1 MPEILPIYFAPL
13 QGYTEAV
20 YRNAH
25 AAIFGGIKSYYTP
38 FLRFERGVFR
48 NKDIRDIEPENNEI
62 SQLVP
67 QLIGHE
73 KEKVE
78 AILSL
83 FIKKGYKEVDINMG
97 CPFPI
102 LAKRHNGSG
111 ILPFPEEVEKLLGI
125 VHKYPEIDFSVKM
138 RLGWE
143 NTNECL
149 NLLPIMNALPLK
161 HITMHPRL
169 GKQQYKGNVDME
181 EFAAFAKACR
191 HPLIYNGDI
200 KNAEDIERIHSRFP
214 SLAGIMIG
222 RGLLANPA
230 LAIEY
235 KEKKHLSAEDMK
247 EKLFAAHKIVLAG
260 YEKRLQGGEDQLLNK
275 MKTFWEYLEPQIGHK
290 VWKAIHKSTNLTK
303 YNAAIGLI

>member
-1 MPEILPIYFAPL
+1 M
-13 QGYTEAV
+13 
-20 YRNAH
+20 
-25 AAIFGGIKSYYTP
+25 
-38 FLRFERGVFR
+38 
-48 NKDIRDIEPENNEI
+48 
-62 SQLVP
+62 
-67 QLIGHE
+67 
-73 KEKVE
+73 
-78 AILSL
+78 
-83 FIKKGYKEVDINMG
+83 
-97 CPFPI
+97 

-111 ILPFPEEVEKLLGI
+111 ILPFPEEVEKLLEI
-125 VHKYPEIDFSVKM
+125 IHKYPEINFSVKM

-143 NTNECL
+143 NTKECL

-169 GKQQYKGNVDME
+169 GKQQYKGNADME
-181 EFAAFAKACR
+181 GFAAFAKACR

-247 EKLFAAHKIVLAG
+247 EKLFAAHKIVLSG

-290 VWKAIHKSTNLTK
+290 AWKAIHKSTNLIK